1 MPTTTTTKPPTTTT
15 TAVPGSNCSAT
26 LSGYTLGRAGW
37 TASTNA
43 PSNSANAPA
52 NALDGNYST
61 PFGTGEAQ
69 VPGLYFEVNLGS
81 AQTFEELKMSTPS
94 RPTDYARGYDVQVS
108 KDGASWTTVAA
119 CTGTST
125 PEVVSFNAQTAQ
137 YVRVVLSVAE
147 SPYWWSVD
155 EFNLYSA
162 TPPPPPTTTTTTV
175 PPHDYDPAAA
185 ATHLPV
191 PRAQV
196 PGLLAQVPGGA
207 YADNDPPRLVRRHL
221 PLLRPAG
228 VRRTGPRFLP
238 GACAHPAWPSLAHRM
253 AVELARPAGSAD
265 GQAVGRAP
273 RGRDAWVRWNG
284 RLHFALNCTTS
295 A

>member
-1 MPTTTTTKPPTTTT
+1 MTHRWLGRWGRHAVASTALLATTATAASFLVPVSPAAEAGATTTTTNSTTTT

-155 EFNLYSA
+155 EFDLYSA
-162 TPPPPPTTTTTTV
+162 TPPPPPTTTTT
-175 PPHDYDPAAA
+175 
-185 ATHLPV
+185 
-191 PRAQV
+191 
-196 PGLLAQVPGGA
+196 
-207 YADNDPPRLVRRHL
+207 
-221 PLLRPAG
+221 
-228 VRRTGPRFLP
+228 
-238 GACAHPAWPSLAHRM
+238 
-253 AVELARPAGSAD
+253 
-265 GQAVGRAP
+265 
-273 RGRDAWVRWNG
+273 
-284 RLHFALNCTTS
+284 
-295 A
+295 